1 MNIVILDASTLG
13 KVSNLQKLE
22 SFGSITSFG
31 ATKPEQT
38 VERSRNADIV
48 LTNKVVFD
56 KEKLDQL
63 PNLKLIC
70 ITATGMNNVDL
81 DYAKQKGIVV
91 KNAVG
96 YSTHSVSQV
105 TFSMVL
111 RLLSNLCKY
120 DSYVKSRDY
129 AHSPIFTHLANGFD
143 EIHGKKW
150 GIIGLGN
157 IGRDVANIATAF
169 GAEVT
174 YYSTSGVKRDEKY
187 ESVSLDKLLEE
198 SDIISVHA
206 PMNNL
211 TSDLIDTAELN
222 KMKSN
227 AVLINVARGG
237 IVNEKALVN
246 ALNENRIAGAGV
258 DVFTSEPIE
267 KKSPYFNVVN
277 QDKIVLS
284 PHIAWASTEARLNLI
299 EKVIENIEEFI
310 KDNKWKVK
318 QD

>member
-13 KVSNLQKLE
+13 KVKNLQKLE
-22 SFGSITSFG
+22 KFGAVTSFG
-31 ATKPEQT
+31 ATNSEQI
-38 VERSRNADIV
+38 VERSKNAEIV

-70 ITATGMNNVDL
+70 VTATGMNNVDL
-81 DYAKQKGIVV
+81 EYAKEKGITV

-129 AHSPIFTHLANGFD
+129 THSPIFTHLANGFD
-143 EIHGKKW
+143 EINGKKW
-150 GIIGLGN
+150 GIIGMGN
-157 IGRDVANIATAF
+157 IGRNVAKIASAF
-169 GAEVT
+169 GADVS
-174 YYSTSGVKRDEKY
+174 YYSTSGIKRDEDY
-187 ESVSLDKLLEE
+187 NSISFDELLAE

-206 PMNNL
+206 PLNNN
-211 TSDLIDTAELN
+211 TVNLISANELN
-222 KMKSN
+222 KMKPN

-237 IVNEKALVN
+237 IVNEKDLVS
-246 ALNENRIAGAGV
+246 ALNQNRIAGAGV
-258 DVFTSEPIE
+258 DVFTNEPIE
-267 KKSPYFNVVN
+267 KKSPYFDVIN
-277 QDKIVLS
+277 QEKIVLS
-284 PHIAWASTEARLNLI
+284 PHIAWASTEARRNLI
-299 EKVIENIEEFI
+299 DKVVDNIEEFI
-310 KDNKWKVK
+310 KS
-318 QD
+318 